1 MFQTV
6 LSTSAQTN
14 KYYTVKEL
22 HNILINFVDE
32 EKIRT
37 QKKISYYN
45 IPCAFDIETTSIKV
59 QQSSQMDKQAFM
71 YIWQFCIGGFVVIG
85 RTWDEFIELYD
96 KLVEFF
102 DTSRDKHLIIY
113 VHNLGFEF
121 QFIRKRL
128 KWETVF
134 SLDNRKPVKAVTI
147 DGIEF
152 RCSYILSGYSLA
164 KLSDQLTKYK
174 ITKKT
179 GDLDYSKIR
188 NEKTP
193 LTEKEISYCINDVLV
208 VVAYIQELIEREGD
222 ITKLPITKTGFVRKY
237 CRDMCMYDGN
247 HKNNTAKYGKY
258 HRLMKGLT
266 IDKTIYLL
274 LQQAFAGGFTH
285 GNPKYIQKI
294 MKNVDSFD
302 FSSAYPYVMLS
313 EQYPMS
319 VAQKYM
325 PTDIEDFNKNLKL
338 YCCLFTIE
346 IIQLSSK
353 ITYDNYISASH
364 CIEKEMW
371 IENNGRVVSADR
383 IVITVTEQDFNIIK
397 RTYKWENLRILTFYR
412 FKKDYLPRDFMLAIL
427 KLFGDKT
434 VLKGVENKEV
444 EYLISKENLNS
455 CYGMTVTDPCRDEI
469 IYEENEWEKEDCDF
483 DTALAHY
490 NKSAKRFLYYPWGIW
505 VTAYNRRN
513 LWSGIMEFKD
523 DYIYSDTDSIKVIN
537 KSRHMDYINN
547 YNKWVLQK
555 LQLAFLERNIDISLT
570 RPKNKYGVEKQ
581 LGIWDYEG
589 QYKRFKCLG
598 AKRYMTETDN
608 GISITVSGLNK
619 KVAVPYLLEKY
630 KNKVFEKFDDNLY
643 VPPEYTGKMTHTYID
658 EEFGGTITDY
668 LGNKATYHE
677 YSATHLEPCDYSL
690 SLSDKFVKFLLGY
703 RQFTK

>member
-1 MFQTV
+1 MFQTI
-6 LSTSAQTN
+6 LLTSAQTN

-22 HNILINFVDE
+22 HNIFINFTE
-32 EKIRT
+32 EKTIRT

-45 IPCAFDIETTSIKV
+45 IPCSFDIETTSIKV
-59 QQSSQMDKQAFM
+59 QQSSQLDKRAFM
-71 YIWQFCIGGFVVIG
+71 YIWQFCIGGFVVVG

-121 QFIRKRL
+121 QFLRKRL

-193 LTEKEISYCINDVLV
+193 LTEKEMSYCINDVLV

-247 HKNNTAKYGKY
+247 HKNNTEKYGKY

-325 PTDIEDFNKNLKL
+325 PTDVEDFNKNLKL

-397 RTYKWENLRILTFYR
+397 RTYKWENLRVLTFYR

-434 VLKGVENKEV
+434 ILKGVENKEV

-483 DTALAHY
+483 DTALTHY
-490 NKSAKRFLYYPWGIW
+490 NKSAKRFLFYPWGIW

-598 AKRYMTETDN
+598 AKRYMTETDS

-643 VPPEYTGKMTHTYID
+643 IPPEYTGKMTHTYID
-658 EEFGGTITDY
+658 DEFGGTITDY

-677 YSATHLEPCDYSL
+677 YSATHLEACDYSL

>member
-1 MFQTV
+1 MFQQI

-14 KYYTVKEL
+14 KYFTINEL
-22 HNILINFVDE
+22 HKVLVNFLE
-32 EKIRT
+32 AEKIRT
-37 QKKISYYN
+37 QKKIEYYN
-45 IPCAFDIETTSIKV
+45 IPCSFDIETTSIKV
-59 QQSSQMDKQAFM
+59 QQSNQLDKRAFM
-71 YIWQFCIGGFVVIG
+71 YIWQFCIGGYVVIG

-102 DTSRDKHLIIY
+102 DTQRTVHLIIY
-113 VHNLGFEF
+113 VHNLSFEF
-121 QFIRKRL
+121 QFLRKRL
-128 KWETVF
+128 KWDSIF
-134 SLDNRKPVKAVTI
+134 SLDNRKPVKAVTV

-174 ITKKT
+174 IAKKS

-188 NEKTP
+188 GSNTP
-193 LTEKEISYCINDVLV
+193 LTKKELSYCVNDVLV

-247 HKNNTAKYGKY
+247 HKNNTKKYNIY

-266 IDKTIYLL
+266 IDKNTYLL

-285 GNPKYIQKI
+285 GNPKYIQKT
-294 MKNVDSFD
+294 MKNVESFD

-319 VAQKYM
+319 KAEQYM
-325 PTDIEDFNKNLKL
+325 PKDIEDFNKNLKY

-346 IIQLSSK
+346 ITQLSSK
-353 ITYDNYISASH
+353 ITYDTYISVSH

-383 IVITVTEQDFNIIK
+383 VVITITEQDYAIIK
-397 RTYKWENLRILTFYR
+397 RTYSWTNMRILTFYR

-434 VLKGVENKEV
+434 ILKGVQGKEV

-455 CYGMTVTDPCRDEI
+455 CYGMTVTDPCRDEV
-469 IYEENEWEKEDCDF
+469 IYEDNEWEKEDCDF

-490 NKSAKRFLYYPWGIW
+490 NNSAKRFLYYPWGIW

-537 KSRHMDYINN
+537 SQNHKKYIEL
-547 YNKWVLQK
+547 YNKWVIQK
-555 LQLAFLERNIDISLT
+555 LELAFLQRGLDIKLT

-581 LGIWDYEG
+581 LGIWDDEG
-589 QYKRFKCLG
+589 TYKRFKCLG
-598 AKRYMTETDN
+598 AKRYMTETDD

-619 KVAVPYLLEKY
+619 KTAVPYLLKKY
-630 KNKVFEKFDDNLY
+630 KTKVFEHFDDNLY
-643 VPPEYTGKMTHTYID
+643 IPPEYTGKMTHTYID
-658 EEFGGTITDY
+658 EEFGGTATDY
-668 LGNKATYHE
+668 LGNKFTYHE
-677 YSATHLEPCDYSL
+677 YSATHLEACDYSL
-690 SLSDKFVKFLLGY
+690 SLSDKFIKFLLGY

>member
-1 MFQTV
+1 MFQTA
-6 LSTSAQTN
+6 LLTSAQTN

-71 YIWQFCIGGFVVIG
+71 YIWQFCIGGFVVVG

-179 GDLDYSKIR
+179 GDLDYSRIR

-193 LTEKEISYCINDVLV
+193 ITEKEMSYCINDVLV

-319 VAQKYM
+319 VAQKYT
-325 PTDIEDFNKNLKL
+325 PTSIEDFNKNLKL

-397 RTYKWENLRILTFYR
+397 RTYKWENLRVLTFYR